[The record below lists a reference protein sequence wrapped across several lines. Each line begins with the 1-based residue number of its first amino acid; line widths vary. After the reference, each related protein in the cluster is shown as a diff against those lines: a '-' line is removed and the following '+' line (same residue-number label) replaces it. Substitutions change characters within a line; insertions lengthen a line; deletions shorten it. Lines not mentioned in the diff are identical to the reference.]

1 MKANEIDLKNPE
13 FWDKYSSQLQKG
25 PVNTKC
31 LKPETWDRVAE
42 TYDDLDACPDYME
55 QVDSVVDMLKSRALT
70 QESTVLDVA
79 CGTGTY
85 AIRMAPYCRRV
96 TALDISGGMLNQLKK
111 KAEAAGLTNIEIVQ
125 KDWFHYQPKERFD
138 LVFVSMTPLTRS
150 TDNLKRML
158 HLSRRF
164 FGLVTWAGIRENLLL
179 KEMYEQIMG
188 RPLKQ
193 KGMDIVLPFNYIYS
207 LGYAPEIRFFRGCWE
222 RRRRVDQ
229 QADNLIWRLELYRE
243 LTRQEKELVRQK
255 VSELADENGMVTV
268 KTRVRT
274 CFMLVDKEAEGFSC
288 T

>member
-13 FWDKYSSQLQKG
+13 FWEKYSSQLQKG

-55 QVDSVVDMLKSRALT
+55 QVDAVVDMLKSRALT
-70 QESTVLDVA
+70 PESTVLDVA

-85 AIRMAPYCRRV
+85 AVRMAPYCRRV
-96 TALDISGGMLNQLKK
+96 TALDISCGMLNQLKK

-222 RRRRVDQ
+222 RRRGVDQ
-229 QADNLIWRLELYRE
+229 QTDNLIWRLELYRE

-274 CFMLVDKEAEGFSC
+274 CFMLIDKEAEGFSC